1 MVDDLYGTSDYGTTQ
16 PAAGGSTGK
25 PPLRELRGAH
35 DVGREPVWVIDDDRA
50 IRWVLDRALA
60 RAGIGC
66 RTFERGQ
73 DALNALE
80 AAKTVGGELPL
91 VLVSDIRMPGLSGV
105 DLLTK
110 VKELVPELP
119 VIIMTAFSD
128 LESAVSA
135 FQGGAFEYLTKPF
148 DVLKAVELIS
158 RAMEDARRRG
168 LHAAAGQAGAAAQ
181 GAASAAS
188 PIEEPS
194 APVPDLIGQA
204 PAMQEVFRA
213 IGRLSQSNVTVLLTG
228 ESGAGK
234 EVVARAIWKHSRR
247 SRAPYI
253 AINMAAIP
261 RELLES
267 ELFGH
272 EKGAFTGAVA
282 TRLGRFEQAKGGTL
296 FLDEIG
302 DMPMELQT
310 RLLRV
315 LSNGYFYRVGGHQ
328 PIKADVRVI
337 AATNQNL
344 EERVKSGQ
352 FREDL
357 YHRLNVIRLRLP
369 PLRDRV
375 EDIAPLSAHFLAA
388 GAREL
393 GVEPKTLT
401 PEALNVIRAFP
412 FPGNVRQLENL
423 CRWLLVM
430 APAQE
435 IRVEDLPYEIR
446 HKEAAAAAH
455 PEALNAVNTQGA
467 VGNPAEEGLK
477 TETPAAAS
485 AQVHSAPLR
494 AKSHSA
500 AASST
505 DAEGD
510 WKALLAA
517 EAERILEAGEP
528 QVWETLAHEFERTL
542 IRTAMSATRG
552 RRIEAAERLGL
563 GRNTLTRKIAELGL
577 TDELASRLPPVR
589 KKDQVKS
596 LDDGAA

>member
-1 MVDDLYGTSDYGTTQ
+1 M
-16 PAAGGSTGK
+16 
-25 PPLRELRGAH
+25 
-35 DVGREPVWVIDDDRA
+35 
-50 IRWVLDRALA
+50 
-60 RAGIGC
+60 
-66 RTFERGQ
+66 
-73 DALNALE
+73 
-80 AAKTVGGELPL
+80 
-91 VLVSDIRMPGLSGV
+91 
-105 DLLTK
+105 
-110 VKELVPELP
+110 
-119 VIIMTAFSD
+119 
-128 LESAVSA
+128 
-135 FQGGAFEYLTKPF
+135 TKPF

-401 PEALNVIRAFP
+401 PEALNVIRTFP

-467 VGNPAEEGLK
+467 VGNPAEEGFK

-494 AKSHSA
+494 TKPHSA

>member
-1 MVDDLYGTSDYGTTQ
+1 MVDDRFSGAAAAAAQPSA
-16 PAAGGSTGK
+16 PAAA
-25 PPLRELRGAH
+25 EM
-35 DVGREPVWVIDDDRA
+35 GREPVWVIDDDRA

-73 DALNALE
+73 DALAALE
-80 AAKTVGGELPL
+80 AARRLGEELPL
-91 VLVSDIRMPGLSGV
+91 ALVSDIRMPGLSGV
-105 DLLTK
+105 DLLGK
-110 VKELVPELP
+110 VKAIVPDLP

-148 DVLKAVELIS
+148 DVVKAVELIS
-158 RAMEDARRRG
+158 RAMEESRRKRQ
-168 LHAAAGQAGAAAQ
+168 AAGAPAGT
-181 GAASAAS
+181 S
-188 PIEEPS
+188 EPLPEVP
-194 APVPDLIGQA
+194 AVPDLIGQA

-213 IGRLSQSNVTVLLTG
+213 IGRLSQSSVTVLLTG

-282 TRLGRFEQAKGGTL
+282 TRLGRFEQAAGGTL

-315 LSNGYFYRVGGHQ
+315 LSNGYFYRVGGRQ

-337 AATNQNL
+337 AATNQDL
-344 EERVKSGQ
+344 EERVRTGQ

-369 PLRDRV
+369 PLRDRP

-393 GVEPKTLT
+393 GVDAKTLS
-401 PEALNVIRAFP
+401 PEALAVIRDFP

-430 APAQE
+430 APAKE
-435 IRVEDLPYEIR
+435 IRAEDLPYEIR
-446 HKEAAAAAH
+446 HREAAAAAH
-455 PEALNAVNTQGA
+455 PEALERHDAPEHDT
-467 VGNPAEEGLK
+467 PAEPAESRRPQA
-477 TETPAAAS
+477 EPAAAL
-485 AQVHSAPLR
+485 P
-494 AKSHSA
+494 A
-500 AASST
+500 AGIQNT
-505 DAEGD
+505 
-510 WKALLAA
+510 WTALLAQ
-517 EAERILEAGEP
+517 EAERALHSGDAGLW
-528 QVWETLAHEFERTL
+528 QRFSDDFERTL
-542 IRTAMSATRG
+542 IRTAMAATRG
-552 RRIEAAERLGL
+552 RRIEAAERLGV
-563 GRNTLTRKIAELGL
+563 GRNTLTRKIQELGL
-577 TDELASRLPPVR
+577 ADELASRLPPVR
-589 KKDQVKS
+589 H
-596 LDDGAA
+596 GEG

>member
-35 DVGREPVWVIDDDRA
+35 DAGREPVWVIDDDRA

-60 RAGIGC
+60 SAGIGC

-181 GAASAAS
+181 GAASASS

-357 YHRLNVIRLRLP
+357 YHRLNVIRL
-369 PLRDRV
+369 
-375 EDIAPLSAHFLAA
+375 
-388 GAREL
+388 
-393 GVEPKTLT
+393 
-401 PEALNVIRAFP
+401 
-412 FPGNVRQLENL
+412 NVRQLENL

-467 VGNPAEEGLK
+467 VGNPAEEGFK
-477 TETPAAAS
+477 TGTPAAAS

-494 AKSHSA
+494 AKPHAA

-505 DAEGD
+505 DAESD

>member
-1 MVDDLYGTSDYGTTQ
+1 MIDDTELTRQ
-16 PAAGGSTGK
+16 PEGSAPGSSC
-25 PPLRELRGAH
+25 A
-35 DVGREPVWVIDDDRA
+35 EPVWVVDDDRA
-50 IRWVLDRALA
+50 IRWVLNRALA
-60 RAGIGC
+60 RAGISC
-66 RTFERGQ
+66 RTFERGS
-73 DALNALE
+73 DALAALE
-80 AAKTVGGELPL
+80 QAAGARRAPL
-91 VLVSDIRMPGLSGV
+91 VLVSDIRMPGISGV
-105 DLLTK
+105 ELLAR
-110 VKELVPELP
+110 VKAIAPDLP

-128 LESAVSA
+128 LDSAVSA
-135 FQGGAFEYLTKPF
+135 FQGGAFEYLAKPF
-148 DVLKAVELIS
+148 DVNKAVELIS
-158 RAMEDARRRG
+158 RAMEDARRRIEAEAES
-168 LHAAAGQAGAAAQ
+168 AAAA
-181 GAASAAS
+181 AASAAGD
-188 PIEEPS
+188 PEPAAS
-194 APVPDLIGQA
+194 AAAVPAAAVPDLIGRA

-272 EKGAFTGAVA
+272 EKGAFTGATA
-282 TRLGRFEQAKGGTL
+282 TRYGRFEQAKGGTL

-337 AATNQNL
+337 AATNQDL
-344 EERVKSGQ
+344 EECVRKGQ

-375 EDIAPLSAHFLAA
+375 EDVAPLAEHFLAA

-393 GVEPKTLT
+393 GVEPKTLSA
-401 PEALNVIRAFP
+401 EALAVIERFP

-430 APAQE
+430 APSQE
-435 IRVEDLPYEIR
+435 IRAEDLPLEIR
-446 HKEAAAAAH
+446 SGEAGTRAGDAAQ
-455 PEALNAVNTQGA
+455 P
-467 VGNPAEEGLK
+467 
-477 TETPAAAS
+477 TPAAIEP
-485 AQVHSAPLR
+485 VEPPAPQ
-494 AKSHSA
+494 APA
-500 AASST
+500 PAT
-505 DAEGD
+505 
-510 WKALLAA
+510 AA
-517 EAERILEAGEP
+517 EPAPAQPETAPRSWPELLSDEARERLVAGETG
-528 QVWETLAHEFERTL
+528 VWQRIIEECERSL
-542 IRTAMSATRG
+542 IRTAMSVTRG

-563 GRNTLTRKIAELGL
+563 GRNTLTRKIQELGL
-577 TDELASRLPPVR
+577 TDEFSFRLPPVR
-589 KKDQVKS
+589 REDAR
-596 LDDGAA
+596 DE

>member
-1 MVDDLYGTSDYGTTQ
+1 M
-16 PAAGGSTGK
+16 
-25 PPLRELRGAH
+25 
-35 DVGREPVWVIDDDRA
+35 IDDDRA

-168 LHAAAGQAGAAAQ
+168 LHAAAGQAGAAAP

-467 VGNPAEEGLK
+467 VGNPAEEGFK
-477 TETPAAAS
+477 TETPEAAS
-485 AQVHSAPLR
+485 AQSHSAPLR
-494 AKSHSA
+494 SKPHAA

-517 EAERILEAGEP
+517 EAERILEACEP

>member
-1 MVDDLYGTSDYGTTQ
+1 MLDDQ
-16 PAAGGSTGK
+16 NIHST
-25 PPLRELRGAH
+25 EETGAQ
-35 DVGREPVWVIDDDRA
+35 PVWVIDDDRA
-50 IRWVLDRALA
+50 IRWVLQRALA
-60 RAGIGC
+60 REGVGC
-66 RTFERGQ
+66 RLFERGQ
-73 DALNALE
+73 DALTALE
-80 AAKTVGGELPL
+80 AMAAAHEPLPL

-105 DLLTK
+105 DLLAK
-110 VKELVPELP
+110 VKTVAPDLP

-128 LESAVSA
+128 LDSAVSA

-148 DVLKAVELIS
+148 DVNKAVELIS
-158 RAMEDARRRG
+158 RAMEDARRRT
-168 LHAAAGQAGAAAQ
+168 AAAGREA
-181 GAASAAS
+181 
-188 PIEEPS
+188 EPQH
-194 APVPDLIGQA
+194 APAEAERQVPDLIGQA

-272 EKGAFTGAVA
+272 EKGAFTGATA
-282 TRLGRFEQAKGGTL
+282 TRYGRFEQAKGGTL

-344 EERVKSGQ
+344 EERVRNGQ

-375 EDIAPLSAHFLAA
+375 EDIPPLTAHFLAVGA
-388 GAREL
+388 GEL

-401 PEALNVIRAFP
+401 REALAVIERFP

-430 APAQE
+430 APSQE

-446 HKEAAAAAH
+446 HAEAAAAAH
-455 PEALNAVNTQGA
+455 PEALEHHPAPAFSGEAFGA
-467 VGNPAEEGLK
+467 APAEP
-477 TETPAAAS
+477 PA
-485 AQVHSAPLR
+485 VHATH
-494 AKSHSA
+494 AVQSA
-500 AASST
+500 AGWTEILS
-505 DAEGD
+505 
-510 WKALLAA
+510 A
-517 EAERILEAGEP
+517 EAEKRLVAGDSG
-528 QVWETLAHEFERTL
+528 VWQSLSDEFERAL
-542 IRTAMSATRG
+542 IRTAMQVTRG

-563 GRNTLTRKIAELGL
+563 GRNTLTRKIQELGL
-577 TDELASRLPPVR
+577 SEELAYRLPPVR
-589 KKDQVKS
+589 RPT
-596 LDDGAA
+596 DDAEHLSAAGEAAE

>member
-25 PPLRELRGAH
+25 PPLRELRGTH
-35 DVGREPVWVIDDDRA
+35 DAGREPVWVIDDDRA

-168 LHAAAGQAGAAAQ
+168 LHAAAGQAGAAAP

-467 VGNPAEEGLK
+467 VGNPAEEGFK
-477 TETPAAAS
+477 TETPEAAS
-485 AQVHSAPLR
+485 AQSHSAPLR
-494 AKSHSA
+494 SKPHAA

>member
-35 DVGREPVWVIDDDRA
+35 DAGREPVWVIDDDRA

-188 PIEEPS
+188 PIDEPS

-446 HKEAAAAAH
+446 HKEAAA
-455 PEALNAVNTQGA
+455 
-467 VGNPAEEGLK
+467 
-477 TETPAAAS
+477 S
-485 AQVHSAPLR
+485 AQSHSAPLR
-494 AKSHSA
+494 SKPHAA

>member
-1 MVDDLYGTSDYGTTQ
+1 MLDDTQ
-16 PAAGGSTGK
+16 IELSAAAAS
-25 PPLRELRGAH
+25 
-35 DVGREPVWVIDDDRA
+35 EPVWVIDDDRA
-50 IRWVLDRALA
+50 IRWVLNRALS
-60 RAGIGC
+60 REGIGC

-73 DALNALE
+73 DALAALE
-80 AAKTVGGELPL
+80 AIEASKSERPL

-105 DLLTK
+105 DLLAR
-110 VKELVPELP
+110 VKEIAPDLP

-128 LESAVSA
+128 LDSAVSS

-148 DVLKAVELIS
+148 DVAKAVELIN
-158 RAMEDARRRG
+158 RAMEDAKHR
-168 LHAAAGQAGAAAQ
+168 A
-181 GAASAAS
+181 AAS
-188 PIEEPS
+188 PQTEEAPEDAQTS
-194 APVPDLIGQA
+194 APDLIGQA

-234 EVVARAIWKHSRR
+234 EVVARAIWKHSKR

-272 EKGAFTGAVA
+272 EKGAFTGATA
-282 TRLGRFEQAKGGTL
+282 THLGRFEQARGGTL

-315 LSNGYFYRVGGHQ
+315 LSNGYFYRVGGRQ

-344 EERVKSGQ
+344 EERVKAGQ

-375 EDIAPLSAHFLAA
+375 EDIAPLSAHFLKA

-393 GVEPKTLT
+393 GVDEKVLT
-401 PEALNVIRAFP
+401 PEALEVVKRFP

-430 APAQE
+430 APSKE
-435 IRVEDLPYEIR
+435 IRVEDLPLEIR
-446 HKEAAAAAH
+446 S
-455 PEALNAVNTQGA
+455 
-467 VGNPAEEGLK
+467 
-477 TETPAAAS
+477 AS
-485 AQVHSAPLR
+485 AAPAVSSPSEEAPESRHLE
-494 AKSHSA
+494 AGG
-500 AASST
+500 ASQRWEESLSE
-505 DAEGD
+505 DAR
-510 WKALLAA
+510 K
-517 EAERILEAGEP
+517 RLEAGESG
-528 QVWETLAHEFERTL
+528 VWQTLSEEFERAL
-542 IRTAMSATRG
+542 IRTAMKVTRG
-552 RRIEAAERLGL
+552 RRIEAAERLGV
-563 GRNTLTRKIAELGL
+563 GRNTLTRKIQELGL
-577 TDELASRLPPVR
+577 TDELASRLPPLR
-589 KKDQVKS
+589 RTGEDLPGGKQ
-596 LDDGAA
+596 